1 MTERFY
7 SDLFFILLATIV
19 AAILGYLIGRLT
31 KSKKQKALK
40 TSLDACHKNKEDL
53 KKEVDT
59 LVNKKG
65 ETNSFSSSY
74 TKPKVS
80 VASTVTPADRIK
92 TSFDASAAKLAIGK
106 TIKHND
112 LKIVEGI
119 GPKIEELINNDGITT
134 WEQLSKA
141 PESRLTKILKE
152 GGDRFLFHVPG
163 TWPRQAGLAFEGKW
177 KDLKELQDR
186 LDGGKE
192 IIK

>member
-19 AAILGYLIGRLT
+19 AAILGYLIGKLS
-31 KSKKQKALK
+31 KSKRQKALEA
-40 TSLDACHKNKEDL
+40 SLDACHKNNEEL
-53 KKEVDT
+53 KKEIDSSNKNNDT
-59 LVNKKG
+59 
-65 ETNSFSSSY
+65 TSFSSSY
-74 TKPKVS
+74 VKPKVS
-80 VASTVTPADRIK
+80 VASTVTPVDRTK

-106 TIKHND
+106 TVKHND

-119 GPKIEELINNDGITT
+119 GPKIEELLNNDGITS

-141 PESRLTKILKE
+141 PESRLLKILKD

-192 IIK
+192 ITK

>member
-1 MTERFY
+1 M
-7 SDLFFILLATIV
+7 
-19 AAILGYLIGRLT
+19 
-31 KSKKQKALK
+31 
-40 TSLDACHKNKEDL
+40 DACHKNNEDL

-134 WEQLSKA
+134 WNNFRRPLN
-141 PESRLTKILKE
+141 
-152 GGDRFLFHVPG
+152 
-163 TWPRQAGLAFEGKW
+163 
-177 KDLKELQDR
+177 QD
-186 LDGGKE
+186 
-192 IIK
+192 

>member
-1 MTERFY
+1 
-7 SDLFFILLATIV
+7 
-19 AAILGYLIGRLT
+19 
-31 KSKKQKALK
+31 
-40 TSLDACHKNKEDL
+40 LDACHKNNEDL